1 MTSRNGN
8 RSIVA
13 VGLVLALQGAAGA
26 QGAADKA
33 AADTLFKEGSALIA
47 TDPPA
52 ACAKFE
58 ASVARLPQ
66 LGAQR
71 ALAAC
76 YEKIGKTA
84 SAWGAYRALA
94 AAAARAHDARQQVA
108 EKQAAALEAKLS
120 RLAVKLDAANRVA
133 GLELK
138 RDGAAIAM
146 AELGTPVP
154 VDPGQHV
161 IEASAPGHVAW
172 SSKVEIAAGAGVT
185 EVAVPALEAEPAPP
199 VEPPPPAPVP
209 VVAASAGDARGQRH
223 KLAYV
228 VGGAGL
234 GVIGASLVFGGLA
247 SSKWSDAKSH
257 CTDGRCDQE
266 GVDLAGSARTMGNIS
281 TVAFIAGAG
290 ALAAGVY
297 LYLSAPAAREGNPTA
312 LRIVPGVAPSQVGVT
327 LQGGF

>member
-8 RSIVA
+8 RSILA
-13 VGLVLALQGAAGA
+13 VGLVLALHGAAGA

-47 TDPPA
+47 TDAPA

-94 AAAARAHDARQQVA
+94 AAAARAHDARQQGA
-108 EKQAAALEAKLS
+108 EKQAAALEARLS
-120 RLAVKLDAANRVA
+120 RLAVKLDPANRVA

-138 RDGAAIAM
+138 RDGAPIAM

-154 VDPGQHV
+154 VDPGEHT
-161 IEASAPGHVAW
+161 IEATAPGRVAW
-172 SSKVEIAAGAGVT
+172 SSKIAIAAGPGVT
-185 EVAVPALEAEPAPP
+185 EVAVPALEQEPAAP
-199 VEPPPPAPVP
+199 VEPPPPAPAPSVT
-209 VVAASAGDARGQRH
+209 ARDDARGQRH

-234 GVIGASLVFGGLA
+234 GVIGVSLVFGGLA

-266 GVDLAGSARTMGNIS
+266 GVDLAGSARTMGNVS
-281 TVAFIAGAG
+281 TAAFLAGAG

-297 LYLSAPAAREGNPTA
+297 LYLSAPAAREHDPTA